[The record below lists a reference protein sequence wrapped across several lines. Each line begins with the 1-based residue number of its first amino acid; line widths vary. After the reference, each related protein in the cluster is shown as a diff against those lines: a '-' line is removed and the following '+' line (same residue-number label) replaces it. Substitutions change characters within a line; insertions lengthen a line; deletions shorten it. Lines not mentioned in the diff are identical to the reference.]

1 MRWTTWGSADDD
13 ADDDPDDDD
22 HIIIAV
28 SAIIKIV
35 STFDRQTSKD
45 SRIGWGSSA
54 MVYNISYFTRD
65 SDLNLTVAKVH
76 AKMMKSESRT
86 MSEKNFSIFF
96 VQSQIARGCRM
107 KVLDQLAGA
116 LGSLNLRK
124 EERRKKKLE
133 LRKDQEVSRDQGS
146 TDERSKEFMVE
157 MFRKSIQDIGGETT
171 LEQRESPR
179 TSQNMRPGMKR
190 WEKVDD
196 LNSSHGSVRSRG
208 SERSSMSSGRVK
220 RTTTSCAQRKGDV
233 EVLRFLSLRLVSLN
247 RFLVLVALGLAVGG
261 HLVLDLVLL
270 KAGGKLY
277 LCPLPGCQFS
287 TNREGMDA
295 GRLRETE
302 TISKNDLNL
311 GEAIY

>member
-1 MRWTTWGSADDD
+1 M
-13 ADDDPDDDD
+13 
-22 HIIIAV
+22 
-28 SAIIKIV
+28 
-35 STFDRQTSKD
+35 
-45 SRIGWGSSA
+45 
-54 MVYNISYFTRD
+54 
-65 SDLNLTVAKVH
+65 H
-76 AKMMKSESRT
+76 AKLMKSESRT
-86 MSEKNFSIFF
+86 MSEKFFSIFF